1 MGLNWHRP
9 LMRNGY
15 LRGRVA
21 TDLHSVANTIANTID
36 NVVDAEM
43 VGIDAEYAALC
54 GALITV

>member
-1 MGLNWHRP
+1 
-9 LMRNGY
+9 MRNGY

-36 NVVDAEM
+36 NEIEAAL
-43 VGIDAEYAALC
+43 VGLDAEYAALC